1 MNDANPFRGL
11 GHVVVY
17 MRRRAGAR
25 QAMLHNLAA
34 LLLKG
39 KAVSV
44 AGVDNIEQF
53 TTDLERVFAHFG
65 RELTDQQKSLL
76 SFIDRPKIGD
86 LGVIAIAV
94 DDLGDLT

>member
-1 MNDANPFRGL
+1 MNDANPFRDL
-11 GHVVVY
+11 GHVAVY
-17 MRRRAGAR
+17 MRRAGAR

-39 KAVSV
+39 KTVSV

-65 RELTDQQKSLL
+65 RELTDQQKSLV
-76 SFIDRPKIGD
+76 SFIDSTKLRGLRYEI
-86 LGVIAIAV
+86 VV
-94 DDLGDLT
+94 DEASKLT